1 MNETEK
7 LAMLKVLL
15 GITDN
20 TQDAIL
26 TVYLTLAANKVL
38 RKAYPYDGT
47 KTEVPSQYADKQC
60 EIAAY
65 LFNKRGAEGQTAH
78 TENGISRQYERGD
91 VPESLMGVIVPYCG
105 TFSPPV
111 ETAGEG

>member
-1 MNETEK
+1 MNEQEK

-15 GITDN
+15 GITDS
-20 TQDAIL
+20 TQDATL
-26 TVYLTLAANKVL
+26 TVYLSLAASKVL

-65 LFNKRGAEGQTAH
+65 LFNKRGAEGETYH
-78 TENGISRQYERGD
+78 SENGINRSYENAD
-91 VPESLMGVIVPYCG
+91 VPESMLKSVVP
-105 TFSPPV
+105 FV
-111 ETAGEG
+111 EVV

>member
-1 MNETEK
+1 MTEAEK

-20 TQDAIL
+20 TQDATL

-65 LFNKRGAEGQTAH
+65 LFNKRGAEGETYH
-78 TENGISRQYERGD
+78 SENGINRAYENAD
-91 VPESLMGVIVPYCG
+91 IPKSMLASVIPHAEVI
-105 TFSPPV
+105 
-111 ETAGEG
+111 